1 MKKSFSSFTVHGKTN
16 DKQLPVLLICNHISW
31 WDGIWALYLNQQH
44 FKRKYH
50 FMMLE
55 DQLRKNWFFQYT
67 GGFSISKKSR
77 SIIESLNYASELLQ
91 NKENLVLM
99 FPQGKIQSMH
109 QHKFIFE
116 KGVQKIIEKTPNN
129 IQVIFLVNIIDYF
142 SEAKPHLNLN
152 VKEYEGSWGIKNI
165 EEAYNSFYKSCIN
178 RQAKMES

>member
-1 MKKSFSSFTVHGKTN
+1 M
-16 DKQLPVLLICNHISW
+16 SW
-31 WDGIWALYLNQQH
+31 WDGIWALYLNQQR

-55 DQLRKNWFFQYT
+55 DQLRKNWFFQFT
-67 GGFSISKKSR
+67 GGFSISKRSR
-77 SIIESLNYASELLQ
+77 SIVESLNYTSELLQ

-116 KGVQKIIEKTPNN
+116 KGVQKVIEKTHNN
-129 IQVIFLVNIIDYF
+129 IQVFFLVNMIDYF

-152 VKEYEGSWGIKNI
+152 VKEYKGSSHIKSI
-165 EEAYNSFYKSCIN
+165 EKAYNGFYKSCIAE
-178 RQAKMES
+178 QAKMEN